1 MRHVVKHGLN
11 QELAK
16 KATLKAWEAYQER
29 FAEYSPSAT
38 WVSDTRADV
47 SFRVKGVTLKG
58 ALELEPGG
66 VGLELEVPFLFRPFR
81 KIAISKIEEEIRK
94 WVAKA
99 EKGEL

>member
-1 MRHVVKHGLN
+1 MRHVVKHGLS

-16 KATLKAWEAYQER
+16 KATLKAWDAYQAR
-29 FAEYSPSAT
+29 FAEYSPNAN
-38 WVSDTRADV
+38 WVNEDRADV

-66 VGLELEVPFLFRPFR
+66 IGLELEVPFLFRPFK

-94 WVAKA
+94 WVGKA

>member
-1 MRHVVKHGLN
+1 MRHVVKHGLS

-16 KATLKAWEAYQER
+16 KATLKAWEAYQTR
-29 FAEYSPSAT
+29 FAEYSPKAT
-38 WVSDTRADV
+38 WESEERANV
-47 SFRVKGVTLKG
+47 SFRVKGVTLNG
-58 ALELEPGG
+58 ALDLEPGG
-66 VGLELEVPFLFRPFR
+66 IGLELEVPFLFRPFR